1 MEPSMPRVGFRVTE
15 EEKEILKQQ
24 KEKLNITWKQAMIR
38 GLAVGPTPIE
48 QAGLPDPIKDA
59 TAAAMRDDD
68 FLQELEEAQDE

>member
-1 MEPSMPRVGFRVTE
+1 MREIKFRVTDE
-15 EEKEILKQQ
+15 EFEVMSAQ
-24 KEKLNITWKQAMIR
+24 KDELGLTWKQAMVR

-48 QAGLPDPIKDA
+48 KAGLPDPIKDA